1 MRVLWLCN
9 IMLPAIA
16 EELGVEASNKE
27 GWLTGLAEQLI
38 RYREENGIE
47 LGVCFPV
54 GKGGAPLQGTAGGLR
69 YFGFTEN
76 TGKPECYDKSLETQF
91 AAVLKEYQ
99 PDVVHIFGTEF
110 PHTLAM
116 ARSVQDKKRVLVGI
130 QGICSKIADFYTA
143 DLPKSI
149 VNRFLIRDVLRWD
162 NIALQQKKFV
172 QRGRMETEALRSVGH
187 ITGRTAWDRQAAA
200 ELAPAAEYHFM
211 NETLRPQFYGPKW
224 QFSECEKYSIFL
236 SQGNYPVKGLHYLL
250 LALPDIVKKFPET
263 KIYVA
268 GDEITRY
275 KTLKEKIKIGSYGK
289 YCRKLIAEVGL
300 TEKVVFLGKL
310 NGSEMCGQYLKSH
323 LYLSPSSI
331 ENSSNSVGEAMLLGM
346 PVVSSAVGGVLSMLE
361 HEKEGLLYPRGDK
374 EALSEAV
381 CRMFADDGFA
391 VSCGK
396 NAATRAA
403 ITHNPDANYRR
414 LVEIY
419 REIVG

>member
-16 EELGVEASNKE
+16 EKLGVAASNKE

-38 RYREENGIE
+38 RHREENGIA

-54 GKGGAPLQGTAGGLR
+54 GKGGAPLQGTASGLQ
-69 YFGFTEN
+69 YFGFIEN
-76 TGKPECYDKSLETQF
+76 TGRPERYDKSLETQF
-91 AAVLKEYQ
+91 AAVLKDYQ

-110 PHTLAM
+110 PHTLAL
-116 ARSVQDKKRVLVGI
+116 ARSVQDKERVLIGI

-149 VNRFLIRDVLRWD
+149 VNRFLIRDILRWD

-224 QFSECEKYSIFL
+224 QFSECERYSIFL

-263 KIYVA
+263 KVYVA

-289 YCRKLIAEVGL
+289 YCRKLIAEADL

-310 NGSEMCGQYLKSH
+310 NGSEMCSQYLKSH

-346 PVVSSAVGGVLSMLE
+346 PVVSSAVGGVPSMLE
-361 HEKEGLLYPRGDK
+361 HEKEGLLYPCGDK
-374 EALSEAV
+374 DALAEAV

-391 VSCGK
+391 ISCGK

-403 ITHNPDANYRR
+403 VTHNSDANYRR

-419 REIVG
+419 REIGE